1 MPVGTSDPKK
11 KEKKTKEKIIYS
23 LSCCTSTST
32 IDTIQQCKSEGEG
45 NKEVLSMPRGDK
57 FLQFPY
63 WGLGGVDLHD
73 RLSITCGTDMIGGR
87 NTGTIYISE
96 TYV

>member
-1 MPVGTSDPKK
+1 
-11 KEKKTKEKIIYS
+11 
-23 LSCCTSTST
+23 
-32 IDTIQQCKSEGEG
+32 
-45 NKEVLSMPRGDK
+45 MPRGDK